1 MRPMAALFLF
11 TIRQTLSSRKI
22 WLTILLLI
30 APSVLLLIIRNFA
43 PPIDSARNQWEI
55 YHVFAQFLFIMGLV
69 PLVCMVHGTALI
81 GAEVEA
87 RTIVYLITRRMRR
100 ATVMLVKFFATALVL
115 AVLCDM
121 AMVGLHYCMLA
132 GRDMPSLL
140 AGTSLADWNPTQEL
154 FCYLYIIPLAVL
166 SFLAIFSFIGL
177 MSARPLAM
185 SVLYLVT
192 VEMVLSNI
200 PVRARMY
207 SLMHQLRV
215 TMAGALPGVSKLY
228 ELPGELSRELYSDD
242 ASALPQILGIVV
254 VALLLS
260 AILMTYRELV
270 PTKIS
275 RD

>member
-22 WLTILLLI
+22 WLTILLLV

-100 ATVMLVKFFATALVL
+100 ATVMLVKFFATAFVL
-115 AVLCDM
+115 AVACDM

-132 GRDMPSLL
+132 GRDVPALI
-140 AGTSLADWNPTQEL
+140 AGTSYADWNPSQEL
-154 FCYLYIIPLAVL
+154 LCYLYIIPLAVL

-200 PVRARMY
+200 PVRARIY

-215 TMAGALPGVSKLY
+215 TMAGALPGVSTLY
-228 ELPGELSRELYSDD
+228 ELPRELSQELYHDD

-254 VALLLS
+254 VALVLS
-260 AILMTYRELV
+260 AILMTNRELV

>member
-1 MRPMAALFLF
+1 MRPIAALFLF

-43 PPIDSARNQWEI
+43 PPIDRASSQWEI

-115 AVLCDM
+115 AVACDM

-132 GRDMPSLL
+132 GRDMVTLL
-140 AGTSLADWNPTQEL
+140 AGTSYAVWNPTQEL
-154 FCYLYIIPLAVL
+154 LCYLYIIPVAVL
-166 SFLAIFSFIGL
+166 SFLAIFSLIGL

-215 TMAGALPGVSKLY
+215 MMAGALPGVTKLY
-228 ELPGELSRELYSDD
+228 ELPRELSQELYNDD
-242 ASALPQILGIVV
+242 ASALPQILAIVV
-254 VALLLS
+254 VALVLS
-260 AILMTYRELV
+260 AILMTNRELV